1 MMYTKVYTKPKKSAG
16 KVETVAD
23 SQTKQTPAKRKLPKK
38 RKAQS

>member
-23 SQTKQTPAKRKLPKK
+23 SQTKRKPVKRKLPKK